1 MENDENKAYRMRVTF
16 SLLNITG
23 NYEKRM
29 KRSTEKPDWTGQ
41 TATYPRHSSYSL
53 FAAPFVWI
61 N

>member
-29 KRSTEKPDWTGQ
+29 KRSTENQIGQ
-41 TATYPRHSSYSL
+41 IAVRH
-53 FAAPFVWI
+53 PVHE
-61 N
+61 